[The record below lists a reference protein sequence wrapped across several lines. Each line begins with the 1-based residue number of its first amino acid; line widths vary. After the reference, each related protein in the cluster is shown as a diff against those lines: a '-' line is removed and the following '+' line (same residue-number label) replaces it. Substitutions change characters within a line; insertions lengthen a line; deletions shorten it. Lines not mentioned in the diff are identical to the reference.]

1 MHPSIS
7 NAWTHNK
14 RTVTYMTFIG
24 IKTNSCARYIEHKES
39 ILIPPA
45 GVTYRLCKRTCA
57 CTLESDFKCDKNCNL
72 FLFFSMHFPF
82 LFVESFEQNWL
93 SNKWCDVISPSFS
106 LILLASV
113 CSPSLKN
120 NPFLNGQLCTNSENI
135 SSHDYSEAFIYEKYE
150 HIYKYISSPLR
161 CMLMLIWWNNRKTE
175 QT

>member
-1 MHPSIS
+1 MVKQISRNICTLCSTTMHPSIS

-57 CTLESDFKCDKNCNL
+57 CTLEADFKCDKNCNL

-120 NPFLNGQLCTNSENI
+120 NPFLNGQQIKCYVQTPKIFQVMIILRH
-135 SSHDYSEAFIYEKYE
+135 SSMK
-150 HIYKYISSPLR
+150 
-161 CMLMLIWWNNRKTE
+161 
-175 QT
+175 